1 MESISSKRNNVITRE
16 GEKFRIFSISSHP
29 GYLPLK
35 EAATWA
41 GVSPR
46 TLRRW
51 TTQGLPFFQSSCKG
65 KVLIRPSDVDEFL
78 TCKRVEKHDLNEMV
92 DEVFGILV
100 GGKK

>member
-1 MESISSKRNNVITRE
+1 VNFIKPLQ
-16 GEKFRIFSISSHP
+16 P

-51 TTQGLPFFQSSCKG
+51 ISQGLPFYQSACKG
-65 KVLIRPSDVDEFL
+65 KVLIRPSDIDNFL
-78 TCKRVEKHDLNEMV
+78 TCRRENTPDLNGMV
-92 DEVFGILV
+92 DKVFGMLV
-100 GGKK
+100 GRKNGD